1 MERVSLIR
9 QRVLPLMLLVF
20 GCSLG
25 CASSDKMQQSFT
37 SMKRTLHL
45 EAAEPATQVLCFW
58 QRRLN
63 ALPDPVHDGTQ
74 VAGITG
80 QVFFLSGTEKHAE
93 AGGDLAIMAY
103 DETPRAPGQQ
113 AQKDE
118 MWHITKETLAKLRT
132 KDERLGPCYALF
144 LPWPPEWKDV
154 TTIKLKA
161 RYQAPGQPDLHSAEV
176 KMAIDY
182 SAPGTPT
189 WSDQASANAGMGPTG
204 TMAGRVDTRSVPD
217 PSRILQEVRTANAT
231 VPQGSPSN
239 AIVPASNWPQQPTT
253 NVVPVTNLQ
262 PNPGTVNTPSQSPS
276 GWPGTP
282 ATTATNPGSPA
293 TGGFQPIIINRTR

>member
-9 QRVLPLMLLVF
+9 QRILPLMLLVF

-25 CASSDKMQQSFT
+25 CASADKMHQSFT
-37 SMKRTLHL
+37 SMKQTLHL
-45 EAAEPATQVLCFW
+45 EAEPVTQVLCFW

-63 ALPDPVHDGTQ
+63 ALPDPVHDGSQ

-80 QVFFLSGTEKHAE
+80 QVFFLSGTEKHTE
-93 AGGDLAIMAY
+93 AGGDLAIVAY
-103 DETPRAPGQQ
+103 DDTPRPPGQE
-113 AQKDE
+113 ARKPE
-118 MWHITKETLAKLRT
+118 MWHLTKETLAKLRT
-132 KDERLGPCYALF
+132 KDERLGPCYAIF

-154 TTIKLKA
+154 TTLRMVA
-161 RYQAPGQPDLHSAEV
+161 RYQSPGQTDIHGAEA
-176 KMAIDY
+176 KIAIDF
-182 SAPGTPT
+182 SAPGSPS
-189 WSDQASANAGMGPTG
+189 WSYQATANSGQAPNGQTANNGSN
-204 TMAGRVDTRSVPD
+204 RSVPD
-217 PSRILQEVRTANAT
+217 PSKMLQEVRAANAT

-253 NVVPVTNLQ
+253 TVLPVTNMQ

-282 ATTATNPGSPA
+282 ATTATNPGSPS
-293 TGGFQPIIINRTR
+293 TGGFQPIIINRNR